1 MYQTYH
7 VCTTKY
13 KSHPGRSVKSLQQ
26 EMFILELFLGLL
38 TKRLSIIFQAMRL
51 ITKKASFL
59 FFVGIDSRDYFLK
72 GSYEASCVLL
82 GSLYGCISISA
93 SCLLCQSSPCQRPSY
108 FYILPKTTCVLL
120 YVNFAFYPYHPHCKL
135 YKSVTTVNENYI
147 QTFLIFSS
155 IFINREWRGGEDDRW
170 ADQDLLWRVLP
181 LPGLAGQSHFSDR
194 NKLNKYV

>member
-13 KSHPGRSVKSLQQ
+13 KSHPGRSVESLQQ
-26 EMFILELFLGLL
+26 EMFILEFFLGLL

-51 ITKKASFL
+51 ITKKALFL

-82 GSLYGCISISA
+82 GSLYGCISI
-93 SCLLCQSSPCQRPSY
+93 LSSLSIISLSQASY
-108 FYILPKTTCVLL
+108 FYLLPKTTCLLL
-120 YVNFAFYPYHPHCKL
+120 YVYFAFYPYHPHCKL
-135 YKSVTTVNENYI
+135 YKSVTIVNDTYI

-155 IFINREWRGGEDDRW
+155 IFINREWRGGEDD
-170 ADQDLLWRVLP
+170 
-181 LPGLAGQSHFSDR
+181 H
-194 NKLNKYV
+194 